1 MYNQKSQIDTANQL
15 GLISSLD
22 RKELNTELVY
32 GIFTL
37 GGAILLAVLTGT
49 ITWFQNKQNRPRSEL
64 SIFTSPTAGLIE
76 VDSSISEIVEIRVR
90 GEIVPTVYTL
100 DTRIANT
107 GTETILDGDIHVTLV
122 GDAKVLAVDIADF
135 SEGARDALAVELN
148 KQSEGFRV
156 HFNYINPDE
165 EFLLRVLLSARP
177 STVEP
182 LFRKPGIKTRVRT
195 DYDPMMPGVM
205 GRVLLEI
212 IRTDWILHPYF
223 KLLIPSYRRYIEQMD
238 KNKHPL

>member
-22 RKELNTELVY
+22 RKELKPELVN
-32 GIFTL
+32 GIFAL
-37 GGAILLAVLTGT
+37 GGTILGAVLSGT
-49 ITWFQNKQNRPRSEL
+49 FSWYQNKQNRSRSEL
-64 SIFTSPTAGLIE
+64 SIFTSHTARLIE
-76 VDSSISEIVEIRVR
+76 VDSSISQIVEIRVK

-107 GTETILDGDIHVTLV
+107 GTKTLHDGDIHITLV
-122 GDAKVLAVDIADF
+122 GDAKVIAVDITDF
-135 SEGARDALAVELN
+135 SEGARDALTVELIE
-148 KQSEGFRV
+148 QSEGFRV

-165 EFLLRVLLSARP
+165 EFLLRALLSARP

-195 DYDPMMPGVM
+195 NYDPMMPGVM
-205 GRVLLEI
+205 GRVLFEI
-212 IRTDWILHPYF
+212 IRTNLILHLYF
-223 KLLIPSYRRYIEQMD
+223 KLLIPPYRRYIEQVD
-238 KNKHPL
+238 KDKHPL